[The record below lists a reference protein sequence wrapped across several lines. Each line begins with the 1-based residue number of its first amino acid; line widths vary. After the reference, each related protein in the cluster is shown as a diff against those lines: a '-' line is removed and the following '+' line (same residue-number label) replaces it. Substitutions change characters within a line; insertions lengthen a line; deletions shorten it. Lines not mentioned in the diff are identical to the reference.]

1 MLPPSPSEP
10 ESPSQTRMAIILG
23 HHQPSETIYTSHPNV
38 WSATLNTN
46 LVAISQ
52 PTFLPW
58 LGYFSILD
66 EVDDFV
72 FLDDVAFTHRSWQ
85 QRNRVRGPQGL
96 QWITIPVK
104 TANRRDQLIQD
115 AEIDTEFG
123 FPEKQLTT
131 LRHLYGKSDN
141 WTAVGDLVSKAMTD
155 ATAHKSLS
163 KMNCDLVTG
172 IAQWLGIETRFHLAS
187 ELDSQAGRSEKL
199 ASIVEGFGGK
209 TYLSTPGSVDYLLEE
224 KESFERQSIRVE
236 IHQYEHPVYEQ
247 RFEPFISYASVVDL
261 IFSPETD
268 PLKIIRSGRKKPIG
282 ISSWDATKA
291 QSGPMEGAR
300 D

>member
-1 MLPPSPSEP
+1 
-10 ESPSQTRMAIILG
+10 MA
-23 HHQPSETIYTSHPNV
+23 V
-38 WSATLNTN
+38 
-46 LVAISQ
+46 SQ

-66 EVDDFV
+66 AVDDFV

-123 FPEKQLTT
+123 FPEKQLNS
-131 LRHLYGKSDN
+131 LRHLYGKSSN
-141 WTAVGDLVSKAMTD
+141 WSAVGEIVAKGMTD
-155 ATAHKSLS
+155 ATSHKSLS

-199 ASIVEGFGGK
+199 ASIVEGFGAK
-209 TYLSTPGSVDYLLEE
+209 KYLSTPGSVDYLLEE
-224 KESFERQSIRVE
+224 KESFDRRGIEVE
-236 IHQYEHPVYEQ
+236 IHQFEHPVYAQ
-247 RFEPFISYASVVDL
+247 RFEPFISHASIVDL
-261 IFSPETD
+261 LFSPTPD
-268 PLKIIRSGRKKPIG
+268 PLEIIRSGRKSPIEIG
-282 ISSWDATKA
+282 SWEATLYSSD
-291 QSGPMEGAR
+291 SSERVPN
-300 D
+300 